1 MAVRELPKGKAHGVR
16 SMQDEHSW
24 EVRQAGP
31 DRPCATGGTLIY
43 HISISDILGWRGP
56 DGEGN
61 FNAAPGAQPQ
71 IASH

>member
-1 MAVRELPKGKAHGVR
+1 MAVEKTMSDELTGEELAGIAQK
-16 SMQDEHSW
+16 
-24 EVRQAGP
+24 EVRRAGP

-43 HISISDILGWRGP
+43 HISILDILGWQGP

-71 IASH
+71 ISPH